1 MRICTAQG
9 AGTGPEIPFNNEG
22 GRNRLVLI
30 WGTVVTDVDLEISP
44 DKGVTWISV
53 QNFTA
58 AGSAIVPLGGDE
70 GYEIRVNVTTGTAV
84 NLDIQ

>member
-9 AGTGPEIPFNNEG
+9 AGSSAAVPFNNEG
-22 GRNRLVLI
+22 GRDRMVLI
-30 WGTVVTDVDLEISP
+30 WGTAVTNVDLEISP
-44 DKGVTWISV
+44 DAGVTWIVV

-58 AGSAIVPLGGDE
+58 AGSAIVPLGGSE
-70 GYEIRVNVTTGTAV
+70 SYEIRVTVTTGTAV